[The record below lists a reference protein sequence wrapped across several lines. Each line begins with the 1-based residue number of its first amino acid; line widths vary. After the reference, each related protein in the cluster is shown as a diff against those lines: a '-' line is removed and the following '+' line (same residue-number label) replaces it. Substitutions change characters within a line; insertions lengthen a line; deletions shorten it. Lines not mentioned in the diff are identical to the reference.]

1 MNNGQNQK
9 GNVIMNE
16 TKGRGLFYGVIA
28 IATFIVMAVGAT
40 FAYFTATTE
49 SMNAAVQTGSTT
61 LQLKYISYGSA
72 WSNTELIPADT
83 AVVEYSVEQQNDTT
97 KAVADESGI
106 YPKNAKNSL
115 CKDDYG
121 NSICSIYVYQVENTA
136 NSPQDVTLNVISEVN
151 GFASLHAM
159 AYEISVPDETL
170 ALEAFT
176 AYNSKENGN
185 QVNDPVFK
193 KGDGSD
199 PEDAIEVKSG
209 DGTPLTNYNA
219 VYINRKG
226 TVKTLLK
233 YKNPST
239 QAIEPALDRKLIF
252 IERDKAGVDISGL
265 TVDDKTTRVADE
277 VEIEGGATKT
287 FALVLYI
294 KNENKDQTESDAEK
308 TFSGSV
314 VVKSGDGTSG
324 VSGTITVENGK
335 IEDQLQSTQKDLT
348 EENQDD
354 PNLDEGA

>member
-72 WSNTELIPADT
+72 WSNKELIPADT
-83 AVVEYSVEQQNDTT
+83 AVVEYSVQEQNDTT
-97 KAVADESGI
+97 TFVADGEEKKANG
-106 YPKNAKNSL
+106 KNSL

-121 NSICSIYVYQVENTA
+121 NSICSIYVFQVENTA

-159 AYEISVPDETL
+159 AYEISVPDEIEKPL
-170 ALEAFT
+170 DFA

-185 QVNDPVFK
+185 QINDPVFK

-209 DGTPLTNYNA
+209 DGTPVTNYNA

-226 TVKTLLK
+226 TDKKLLK
-233 YKNPST
+233 YKNPTT

-277 VEIEGGATKT
+277 VEIDGGATKT

-324 VSGTITVENGK
+324 VSGTITMKN
-335 IEDQLQSTQKDLT
+335 EDILQSNQKNSND
-348 EENQDD
+348 ENEDD